1 MEFLT
6 VPGETV
12 SLANLFR
19 LLAKRWAI
27 LMVGLVVTAGAAFV
41 AAQEH
46 PVQFSRTDVV
56 FMAPSSSL
64 YPNSLQTRSE
74 DLIVTAGVVA
84 KRVMGPAE
92 PLKFASP
99 ETILASIPS
108 IGTDYWVRLPDSGGQ
123 WAPHFANQVLFVDIV
138 GDSADEV
145 RQTQAEVIQRI
156 RDELDLLQREQN
168 VAPVNDITIT
178 VAPEVAVVQE
188 ISGSR
193 VRAVAM
199 TLTLGAGATIA
210 VIVALEVAAA
220 RRHRRDVE
228 SAQQRMRAPARV

>member
-12 SLANLFR
+12 SLSSLIR
-19 LLAKRWAI
+19 LVAKRWAI
-27 LMVGLVVTAGAAFV
+27 LLVGLVVTAGAVLV

-123 WAPHFANQVLFVDIV
+123 WAPHFANQVLFVDVV
-138 GDSADEV
+138 GDTADEV
-145 RQTQAEVIQRI
+145 RQTQADVIQRI
-156 RDELDLLQREQN
+156 RDELDLLQREQG

-199 TLTLGAGATIA
+199 TLTLGVGATFA
-210 VIVALEVAAA
+210 VIIALEVAAA

-228 SAQQRMRAPARV
+228 SAQQRMKVSARF